1 MEKVEE
7 SQIQTCL
14 GRLGVQICDTNIL
27 IHGDALKEE
36 TLVERAVGG
45 IVCRISSLVFSR
57 LLRY

>member
-1 MEKVEE
+1 V

-14 GRLGVQICDTNIL
+14 GQLGVQICDTNIL